1 MCRGGVGWG
10 IGVDQ
15 YDALA
20 RRWRERLRWDGEMAI
35 CCFSFLFP
43 IFAVVVDFFL
53 AVTVN
58 IFKTCPFFYYSI
70 FIIID
75 CLFQT
80 ANFSWTESRTS
91 KLFRRAELIQTP
103 IIIPVELKS
112 KGENAH
118 FGQTGYKMPCNDLCL
133 WNIIMKCVYM
143 KSLFWEFFGHWRHLV
158 FWKLWPEVQTWK

>member
-1 MCRGGVGWG
+1 MCQGGVGWG
-10 IGVDQ
+10 DRRGG
-15 YDALA
+15 LGGRA
-20 RRWRERLRWDGEMAI
+20 RMTVTRDSLLRWGGEMAV
-35 CCFSFLFP
+35 CSFSFLFP

-53 AVTVN
+53 RLSLSTF
-58 IFKTCPFFYYSI
+58 FKTCPLFYYSI
-70 FIIID
+70 FIIIIID

-103 IIIPVELKS
+103 IIIPAELKS

-118 FGQTGYKMPCNDLCL
+118 FGQTDYKMPCNDLCL

-143 KSLFWEFFGHWRHLV
+143 KSLFSELV
-158 FWKLWPEVQTWK
+158 IDVI

>member
-1 MCRGGVGWG
+1 MGKWQFV
-10 IGVDQ
+10 
-15 YDALA
+15 L
-20 RRWRERLRWDGEMAI
+20 
-35 CCFSFLFP
+35 FLF
-43 IFAVVVDFFL
+43 FFL
-53 AVTVN
+53 FLLLLLTFFWLSLSTF
-58 IFKTCPFFYYSI
+58 FKTCPFFYYSI
-70 FIIID
+70 FIIIIIIID

-103 IIIPVELKS
+103 IIIPVEFKS

-143 KSLFWEFFGHWRHLV
+143 KSLFSEFFGHWRHLV
-158 FWKLWPEVQTWK
+158 FWKLWPEVLTWK

>member
-1 MCRGGVGWG
+1 MDRSRLIWR
-10 IGVDQ
+10 
-15 YDALA
+15 A
-20 RRWRERLRWDGEMAI
+20 RMTVTRRLRWDGEMAI
-35 CCFSFLFP
+35 CSFSFLFP
-43 IFAVVVDFFL
+43 IFAVVVDFFFWL
-53 AVTVN
+53 SLSTF
-58 IFKTCPFFYYSI
+58 FKTCPFFYYSI
-70 FIIID
+70 FIIIIIIID

-133 WNIIMKCVYM
+133 WNIILKCVYM
-143 KSLFWEFFGHWRHLV
+143 KSLFSEFFGHWRHLV
-158 FWKLWPEVQTWK
+158 FWKLWPEVLTWK